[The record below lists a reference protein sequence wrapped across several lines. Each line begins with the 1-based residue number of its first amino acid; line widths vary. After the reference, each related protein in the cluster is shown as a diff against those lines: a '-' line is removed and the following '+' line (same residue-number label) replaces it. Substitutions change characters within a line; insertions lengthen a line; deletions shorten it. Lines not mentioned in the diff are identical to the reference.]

1 VVCGLVGAALLSG
14 QGLGSKPRFILVL
27 YPGGK
32 SGQNI
37 AEKAGTDVEVTSL
50 PGVCGC
56 RGVRS

>member
-1 VVCGLVGAALLSG
+1 MCCVLVGAALLSG

-50 PGVCGC
+50 SVWLVCAGVVG
-56 RGVRS
+56 